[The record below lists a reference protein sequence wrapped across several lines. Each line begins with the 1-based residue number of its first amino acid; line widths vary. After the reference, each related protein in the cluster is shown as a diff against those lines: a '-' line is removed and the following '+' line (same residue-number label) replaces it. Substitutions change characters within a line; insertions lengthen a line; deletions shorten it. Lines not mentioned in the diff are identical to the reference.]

1 MSTNGSFQLM
11 SPMSQGSKKIA
22 LDNNI
27 IELMRQQEELYQSL
41 KQQQKLI
48 NSKEIEI
55 LKKE

>member
-11 SPMSQGSKKIA
+11 SPMSQGIKKIA

-41 KQQQKLI
+41 KQ
-48 NSKEIEI
+48 
-55 LKKE
+55 

>member
-41 KQQQKLI
+41 KQ
-48 NSKEIEI
+48 
-55 LKKE
+55 